1 MRGKLD
7 KSHTI
12 PILLSTV
19 PNIVNRKP
27 FLISET
33 KIVDRHTNRQTN
45 IINIINKLNQ
55 LNYTVL
61 VTMLCVAATLKTI
74 KKEGL

>member
-33 KIVDRHTNRQTN
+33 KIVDRHTIN
-45 IINIINKLNQ
+45 IINIIKKLNQ

>member
-33 KIVDRHTNRQTN
+33 KIVDRHTIN

-61 VTMLCVAATLKTI
+61 VTMLYVAATLKTI